1 MREVQEVGAEVHRR
15 GQPATALEIIAE
27 LIKLLPVYG
36 VTDRTDE
43 EAASLFVSYVEALGV
58 LPLEAIREGIIEV
71 NREATF
77 FPRPGEIFKKA
88 EPHAHPLRVAAYR
101 AKRAA
106 EWVERNPPPK
116 TDAERAADRQRAID
130 EGILDAN
137 GKVILNFK
145 PVAPPRPRETQQEA
159 AERLRR
165 IAAGAEEIRTD
176 PLPPPEPEEAI

>member
-1 MREVQEVGAEVHRR
+1 MREVREVGAEVHRR
-15 GQPATALEIIAE
+15 GQPADPDEIISA
-27 LIKLLPVYG
+27 LFLLLPVYG

-88 EPHAHPLRVAAYR
+88 EPHAHALRVAAYR

-106 EWVERNPPPK
+106 DWVEKNPPPK
-116 TDAERAADRQRAID
+116 TDAERAADRQAAID
-130 EGILDAN
+130 AGILDAN

-145 PVAPPRPRETQQEA
+145 PTSESRPRETQHEA

-176 PLPPPEPEEAI
+176 PLPQPEPPEAI